1 MKMPKMR
8 WDKRRKMAK
17 QRSKK
22 EQRDRNDGEGQNL
35 RGSREIKIDVKKD
48 LGHPVPLSAGF
59 SSSLV
64 PGWKSI
70 L

>member
-1 MKMPKMR
+1 MPKMR

-35 RGSREIKIDVKKD
+35 RGSREIKIDAKKKN

>member
-35 RGSREIKIDVKKD
+35 RGSREVKID
-48 LGHPVPLSAGF
+48 AR
-59 SSSLV
+59 
-64 PGWKSI
+64 
-70 L
+70 

>member
-1 MKMPKMR
+1 MR

-35 RGSREIKIDVKKD
+35 RGSREVKID
-48 LGHPVPLSAGF
+48 AR
-59 SSSLV
+59 
-64 PGWKSI
+64 
-70 L
+70 